1 MMGTR
6 LRATYRHW
14 HLSGA
19 YTRHQCECQQVQFC
33 DICAPTLSAMSAAGY
48 ELCYA
53 GPLHPEGKR
62 GAHGER
68 AQMGL
73 FPYPHN
79 NATLCATLGH

>member
-19 YTRHQCECQQVQFC
+19 YTRHQCECQCLEFC
-33 DICAPTLSAMSAAGY
+33 DICAPTLGAMSAAGY

-53 GPLHPEGKR
+53 GPTGKR

-73 FPYPHN
+73 FPYPPHN
-79 NATLCATLGH
+79 APGATLGH